1 MITRIAVPSSFGFT
15 SYYDN
20 MGKVENIGYELNI
33 KSNLVRTRDWF
44 VGVYGNMA
52 HNKNKILKIA
62 NSLKRY
68 NDMVDDYYSDYRGY
82 DAKYAKPFT
91 KYEEGRINNLYLR
104 NEIFGDRSF
113 QRTRSFRE
121 KRRDHHV
128 RVGGQRTAD
137 IREYLTG
144 YTGGIR
150 NKSPVENLEPFCQF
164 LCMNSGDMLITETIP
179 TLHRE
184 RGFI

>member
-91 KYEEGRINNLYLR
+91 KYEEGGSTTSIYGMKSLGIDPSSGQEVFVRK
-104 NEIFGDRSF
+104 G
-113 QRTRSFRE
+113 
-121 KRRDHHV
+121 RDHHV

-164 LCMNSGDMLITETIP
+164 YV
-179 TLHRE
+179 
-184 RGFI
+184 